1 MTTTVVDFAGGYRL
15 TSGGADFVKDYGMK
29 DGLSADD
36 QAAFATAFTTTY
48 SAGDF
53 VTNAHMSLVN
63 SEAGFFPLWFDVYRG
78 NSTR

>member
-1 MTTTVVDFAGGYRL
+1 
-15 TSGGADFVKDYGMK
+15 MK